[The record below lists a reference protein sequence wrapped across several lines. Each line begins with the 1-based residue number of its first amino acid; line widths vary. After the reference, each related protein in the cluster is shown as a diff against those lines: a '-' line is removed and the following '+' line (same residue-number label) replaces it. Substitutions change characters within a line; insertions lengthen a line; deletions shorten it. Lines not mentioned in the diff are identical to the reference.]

1 MVDSALLGKAVAAL
15 LKHHNEGGAGE
26 DSGKK
31 ALLGN
36 DLPIHVHFT
45 LERIPQQTSSKP
57 HRVEIPHPL
66 HKLGGDDA
74 MDVDDGL
81 DEVEVCI
88 IVKDDSK
95 EYVQEMIENFPTYLS
110 HIKKVLTLT
119 SLRKKYTQYK
129 DRRDLLK
136 RYNFFMADDRILPM
150 VGKALGKNFFQ
161 EKKQPIPI
169 KITRKEALPYAV
181 KKCLSSTFLW
191 VSPGS
196 CLSVKA
202 GTTGMPMEHLVK
214 NVAAICAKE
223 GGAVGHIP
231 RRWSNITAI
240 NIKTSQSVALPVYN
254 KTREELSE
262 IAKLAKVDSLV
273 VATTAAAG
281 KKGTKDKKRAR
292 ELETEKNSND
302 NDDEAAVVAEKKK
315 HKKELAAKSPLVKAL
330 KKQKKKEEAEAEKV
344 VAATPK
350 SKSTTKRKKRSDSV
364 DKVMEKIVSTPKSSK
379 KKKIKEAVDD
389 EPAEPVVA
397 TPKSSKKKKSKEAAV
412 EKPAEPVVATPKSSK
427 KKKSKE
433 AAVEKPAEPVVATP
447 KSSKKKKSKEAVVEK
462 PADPVVATPKSSK
475 KSKEAAVEKPEAATP
490 KAKAP
495 PKDFYKIKK
504 FKGSKKGFCFK
515 MGEKGLGYYRDV
527 VPAVDKSLLKG
538 GRGRS
543 SGGGDSGKKPNRSK
557 SGGRRGRR

>member
-1 MVDSALLGKAVAAL
+1 MVALSKSRKKSNTMVDSTLLGKAVAAL
-15 LKHHNEGGAGE
+15 LKHHKEGGDE
-26 DSGKK
+26 DSSGKQ

-36 DLPIHVHFT
+36 DLPIHVQFT

-74 MDVDDGL
+74 METDDDDDGL

-95 EYVQEMIENFPTYLS
+95 EYVQEMIENFPSYLS
-110 HIKKVLTLT
+110 NIKKVLTLT

-129 DRRDLLK
+129 DRRELLK

-150 VGKALGKNFFQ
+150 IGKALGKNFFQ

-181 KKCLSSTFLW
+181 QKCLSSTFLW

-202 GTTGMPMEHLVK
+202 GSTGMPMEHLVK
-214 NVAAICAKE
+214 NVMAICAKE

-262 IAKLAKVDSLV
+262 IAKMAKVEVDGESL
-273 VATTAAAG
+273 AG
-281 KKGTKDKKRAR
+281 KGAGTKDKKRSR
-292 ELETEKNSND
+292 QLEMESI
-302 NDDEAAVVAEKKK
+302 DDAEVVAEKKK
-315 HKKELAAKSPLVKAL
+315 QKKELAAKSPLVKAL
-330 KKQKKKEEAEAEKV
+330 KKQKKKKEAEAETEEV
-344 VAATPK
+344 IAATPK
-350 SKSTTKRKKRSDSV
+350 SKKKKRSDSV
-364 DKVMEKIVSTPKSSK
+364 DKVVEKKSS
-379 KKKIKEAVDD
+379 
-389 EPAEPVVA
+389 
-397 TPKSSKKKKSKEAAV
+397 KKKSKEAAAAAAAV
-412 EKPAEPVVATPKSSK
+412 EEAAEPVEAAPKLS

-433 AAVEKPAEPVVATP
+433 AAAAAEE
-447 KSSKKKKSKEAVVEK
+447 S
-462 PADPVVATPKSSK
+462 
-475 KSKEAAVEKPEAATP
+475 EAATP

-495 PKDFYKIKK
+495 PKDFYKVKK
-504 FKGSKKGFCFK
+504 FKGSKKGYVFK
-515 MGEKGLGYYRDV
+515 MGDKGLGYYKDV
-527 VPAVDKSLLKG
+527 VPVVDKSLLKG

-543 SGGGDSGKKPNRSK
+543 SGGGGSSKKANRSK

>member
-1 MVDSALLGKAVAAL
+1 MVALSKSKKKSNTMVDSALLGKAVAAL
-15 LKHHNEGGAGE
+15 LKHHKEGGDE
-26 DSGKK
+26 DGSGKL

-36 DLPIHVHFT
+36 DLPIHVQFT

-66 HKLGGDDA
+66 HKLGGGDKDDA
-74 MDVDDGL
+74 METDDDDDGL
-81 DEVEVCI
+81 EEVEVCI

-110 HIKKVLTLT
+110 NIKKVLTLT

-129 DRRDLLK
+129 DRRELLK

-150 VGKALGKNFFQ
+150 IGKALGKNFFQ

-202 GTTGMPMEHLVK
+202 GSTGMPLEHLVK
-214 NVAAICAKE
+214 NVMAICAKE

-231 RRWSNITAI
+231 RRWSNISAI

-262 IAKLAKVDSLV
+262 IAKMAKVEVEVEVDDKSL
-273 VATTAAAG
+273 AE
-281 KKGTKDKKRAR
+281 KKGAGTKDKKRSR
-292 ELETEKNSND
+292 QLEMESI
-302 NDDEAAVVAEKKK
+302 DDAEVVAEKKK
-315 HKKELAAKSPLVKAL
+315 QKKELAAKSPLVKAL
-330 KKQKKKEEAEAEKV
+330 KKQKKKKEAEAEIKTETEEV

-350 SKSTTKRKKRSDSV
+350 SKKKKRSDSV
-364 DKVMEKIVSTPKSSK
+364 DEVVEKKSS
-379 KKKIKEAVDD
+379 
-389 EPAEPVVA
+389 
-397 TPKSSKKKKSKEAAV
+397 KKKSKEAAAAAAAEEAV
-412 EKPAEPVVATPKSSK
+412 EPVEAAPKSSK
-427 KKKSKE
+427 KK
-433 AAVEKPAEPVVATP
+433 T
-447 KSSKKKKSKEAVVEK
+447 KKSKEA
-462 PADPVVATPKSSK
+462 PAAT
-475 KSKEAAVEKPEAATP
+475 EEPEAATP

-504 FKGSKKGFCFK
+504 FKGSKKGYVFK
-515 MGEKGLGYYRDV
+515 MGDKGLGYYKDV
-527 VPAVDKSLLKG
+527 VPVVDKSLLKG

-543 SGGGDSGKKPNRSK
+543 SGGGGSSKKSNRSK